1 MNNRD
6 VRDVDLH
13 EIVLARTSPQLAH
26 SLDKG
31 HALNVTNSTTQFN
44 YANVGLLARVIDGDT
59 RDPLDPFLNGI
70 RDMRDDLYGFTQIVA
85 LALAFNDVL
94 VNLAS
99 GDIVIAC

>member
-1 MNNRD
+1 
-6 VRDVDLH
+6 VDLH
-13 EIVLARTSPQLAH
+13 EVVLARTSPQLAH

-44 YANVGLLARVIDGDT
+44 YADVGLLAGVIDGNA

-70 RDMRDDLYGFTQIVA
+70 RDMGDDLYGFTQIVA
-85 LALAFNDVL
+85 LAFALNDVL